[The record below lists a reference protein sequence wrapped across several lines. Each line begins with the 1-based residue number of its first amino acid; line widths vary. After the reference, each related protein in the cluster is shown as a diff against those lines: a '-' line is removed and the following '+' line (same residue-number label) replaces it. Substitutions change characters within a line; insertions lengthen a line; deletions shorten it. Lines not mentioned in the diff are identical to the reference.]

1 MERTTTINILLNKLR
16 RPLHINYI
24 CKNIIKTGVEDCV
37 EVLLKL
43 KDEGIIEEN
52 NNYYKLKK

>member
-1 MERTTTINILLNKLR
+1 MERSTTINILLNKLR

-24 CKNIIKTGVEDCV
+24 CENIIKTGVEDCV